1 MDFND
6 ALPHSP
12 KDMYMGKV
20 WRLYLLVAVL
30 LPTPCLAR
38 DVAVITRKDNTSSG
52 ITSAELSKLLKT
64 DSLRWPDGVRM
75 VIVLGD
81 PESIESRL
89 LLEKVFKLALSEVPA
104 FLTAHRDS
112 ILVLRSDE
120 LVLRTVAGHPGAIGV
135 INVYSINSAV
145 KVLKVDGKL
154 PLEQGYLL
162 HGN

>member
-1 MDFND
+1 
-6 ALPHSP
+6 
-12 KDMYMGKV
+12 
-20 WRLYLLVAVL
+20 LLVAVL

-38 DVAVITRKDNTSSG
+38 DVAVITRKDNASSG
-52 ITSAELSKLLKT
+52 IKSAELSKLLKT

-89 LLEKVFKLALSEVPA
+89 LLEKVFKLAPSEVPA

-112 ILVLRSDE
+112 ILVLRSDD
-120 LVLRTVAGHPGAIGV
+120 LVLKTVVGHPGAIGV
-135 INVYSINSAV
+135 INVYSITSAV

-154 PLEQGYLL
+154 PLERGYLL